1 MSPSLLTQDNYQKLL
16 DPLPLDFDYEKPIET
31 RFFFNQ
37 VSSFIFK
44 FVELKGNP
52 GCDYSGCIEVHYCH
66 YNEMAESAIKAIAED
81 HCDPYEVAAE
91 VFKAGLDYD
100 YEKLIGRYTYKDFTF
115 QDHEETKFGKQIRGA
130 YIEEDFQRYKIA
142 TFIYQFLANKY
153 SHLISDNQQTHQ
165 GHNLWVLSVLK
176 WGKVKAY
183 DCIEQKFISSFHPI
197 DESKGFKPWS
207 IPYNFPEENE
217 KFLIMDFC
225 VRTDVPLANVV
236 LIAHG

>member
-37 VSSFIFK
+37 VSDSIFK

-66 YNEMAESAIKAIAED
+66 YNEMAKGAMLAIAED

-115 QDHEETKFGKQIRGA
+115 QDHE
-130 YIEEDFQRYKIA
+130 
-142 TFIYQFLANKY
+142 
-153 SHLISDNQQTHQ
+153 
-165 GHNLWVLSVLK
+165 
-176 WGKVKAY
+176 
-183 DCIEQKFISSFHPI
+183 
-197 DESKGFKPWS
+197 
-207 IPYNFPEENE
+207 
-217 KFLIMDFC
+217 
-225 VRTDVPLANVV
+225 
-236 LIAHG
+236 